1 MSVFSREYLELL
13 AEKYPDEA
21 AVCSEIINLRAIL
34 ALPMGTEHF
43 ISDLHGEYE
52 AVRHI
57 LNNCSGVILEKVL
70 RLFEDEIGEERCRS
84 LCTLIYYPHEKLS
97 AMRESGEYTHD
108 KLKSVLTMLRTL
120 AETLSSKYTRSYVRK
135 QMPQKWSFVLDELLH
150 MQRDEYSNQVRYHDA
165 ILESIIST
173 GAADDVIAALS
184 DVIKRLAVDKL
195 HIVGDIFDRGPE
207 PARLLDALMEHPNID
222 LQWGNHDI
230 LWLGAACGSPAC
242 IFTVLRISLDY
253 GNANLLERRYGITLQ
268 PLYDF
273 TRRYYGEATKE
284 NVSIA
289 LNTLGFKLEGRI
301 ILRHP
306 GYGMNSRLML
316 SRCDFDNG
324 TVILDEGVFPLNTD
338 KWPTI
343 DRSDPYSLND
353 DELDLINEY
362 VMLFRDSQSLRRHM
376 DFIYRV
382 GSTYLCCNGNLLYHG
397 CIPMTEDGEFARV
410 RHGGVWY
417 SGKSLMDY
425 SDMVVKNA
433 WVKHDESALDMM
445 WYLWCGN
452 DSPFSGRVFHTF
464 ERGVV
469 DDKSTWEEPKNP
481 YFSFWED
488 EKVVGMI
495 LSEFGLDPEKGH
507 IINGHTP
514 VKARKGESPIKAGGK
529 LFIIDGGF
537 CEAFRKTTGI
547 AGYTLVF
554 NSHGLRIKAHKP
566 FEGVAAVID
575 ENADIE
581 SEAVLVESFE
591 RRRYI
596 ADCDSGV
603 HMRRRI
609 EALESL
615 LAAYRSG
622 AFQSRFDSAAETFIS
637 GGRMQK

>member
-1 MSVFSREYLELL
+1 MSEFSREYMELL
-13 AEKYPDEA
+13 GEKYPEEA
-21 AVCSEIINLRAIL
+21 AVCSEIINLSAIL

-43 ISDLHGEYE
+43 ISDLHGEYA

-57 LNNCSGVILEKVL
+57 LNNCSGVILEKVR
-70 RLFEDEIGEERCRS
+70 RLFEPEIGEERCRN
-84 LCTLIYYPHEKLS
+84 LCTLIYYPHEKLA
-97 AMRESGEYTHD
+97 AMRESGQYD
-108 KLKSVLTMLRTL
+108 PAWLKRVLKMLRTL
-120 AETLSSKYTRSYVRK
+120 AETLSSKYTRGYVRK
-135 QMPQKWSFVLDELLH
+135 QMPEKWSFVLDELLH

-165 ILESIIST
+165 ILDSIIST
-173 GAADDVIAALS
+173 GAADEVISALA
-184 DVIKRLAVDKL
+184 DIIKRLAVDKL

-207 PARLLDALMEHPNID
+207 PARLLDTLMEHPNID
-222 LQWGNHDI
+222 IQWGNHDI
-230 LWLGAACGSPAC
+230 LWLGAASGSPAC

-273 TRRYYGEATKE
+273 TRRYYGDASPESVK
-284 NVSIA
+284 IA
-289 LNTLGFKLEGRI
+289 LSTIGFKLEGRI

-316 SRCDFDNG
+316 SRCDFENN
-324 TVILDEGVFPLNTD
+324 TVILDDGVYPLNTD

-343 DRSDPYSLND
+343 DRNDPYSLNE
-353 DELDLINEY
+353 DEMRLVDEY
-362 VMLFRDSQSLRRHM
+362 VTLFRDSQALRRHM
-376 DFIYRV
+376 DFIYRF

-417 SGKSLMDY
+417 AGKSLMDY
-425 SDMVVKNA
+425 ADMVVKNA
-433 WVKHDESALDMM
+433 WAKHDESALDMM

-464 ERGVV
+464 ERAVV
-469 DDKSTWEEPKNP
+469 DDQSTWAEPKNP

-488 EKVVGMI
+488 EKAVGMI
-495 LSEFGLDPEKGH
+495 LNEFGLDPETGH

-537 CEAFRKTTGI
+537 CEAYQKTTGI
-547 AGYTLVF
+547 AGYTLVY
-554 NSHGLRIKAHKP
+554 NSHGLKIKAHMP
-566 FEGVAAVID
+566 FEGVAAAID
-575 ENADIE
+575 DNADIE
-581 SEAVLVESFE
+581 SEAIQVERFS

-596 ADCDSGV
+596 ADCDDGV
-603 HMRRRI
+603 LLRRRI
-609 EALESL
+609 QALEQL

-622 AFQSRFDSAAETFIS
+622 EIS
-637 GGRMQK
+637 EKGERSK

>member
-1 MSVFSREYLELL
+1 
-13 AEKYPDEA
+13 
-21 AVCSEIINLRAIL
+21 
-34 ALPMGTEHF
+34 
-43 ISDLHGEYE
+43 
-52 AVRHI
+52 
-57 LNNCSGVILEKVL
+57 
-70 RLFEDEIGEERCRS
+70 
-84 LCTLIYYPHEKLS
+84 
-97 AMRESGEYTHD
+97 
-108 KLKSVLTMLRTL
+108 
-120 AETLSSKYTRSYVRK
+120 
-135 QMPQKWSFVLDELLH
+135 
-150 MQRDEYSNQVRYHDA
+150 
-165 ILESIIST
+165 
-173 GAADDVIAALS
+173 
-184 DVIKRLAVDKL
+184 
-195 HIVGDIFDRGPE
+195 
-207 PARLLDALMEHPNID
+207 MEHPNID
-222 LQWGNHDI
+222 IQWGNHDI
-230 LWLGAACGSPAC
+230 LWLGAASGSPAC

-253 GNANLLERRYGITLQ
+253 GNANLLERRYGISLQ

-273 TRRYYGEATKE
+273 TRKYYGEATKK

-289 LNTLGFKLEGRI
+289 LNTIGFKLEGRV

-316 SRCDFDNG
+316 NRCDFENN
-324 TVILDEGVFPLNTD
+324 TVILDDGVYPLNTD

-343 DRSDPYSLND
+343 NRNDPYSLND
-353 DELDLINEY
+353 DEFDLVNEY
-362 VMLFRDSQSLRRHM
+362 INLFRDSQSLHRHM

-433 WVKHDESALDMM
+433 WAKHDESALDMM

-469 DDKSTWEEPKNP
+469 DDESTWAEPKNP

-495 LSEFGLDPEKGH
+495 LSEFGLDPENGH

-514 VKARKGESPIKAGGK
+514 VKAKKGESPVKAGGK

-537 CEAFRKTTGI
+537 CEAYQKTTGI

-554 NSHGLRIKAHKP
+554 NSHGLKIKAHKP
-566 FEGVAAVID
+566 FEGVAAAID
-575 ENADIE
+575 DNADIE
-581 SEAVLVESFE
+581 SEAVQVERFE

-596 ADCDSGV
+596 DDCDSGV
-603 HMRRRI
+603 QLRRRI
-609 EALESL
+609 QALESL

-622 AFQSRFDSAAETFIS
+622 EIQE
-637 GGRMQK
+637 KE

>member
-1 MSVFSREYLELL
+1 MSEFSREYLELL
-13 AEKYPDEA
+13 GEKYPEEA
-21 AVCSEIINLRAIL
+21 AVCSEIINLSAIL

-43 ISDLHGEYE
+43 ISDLHGEYA

-57 LNNCSGVILEKVL
+57 LNNCSGVILEKVR
-70 RLFEDEIGEERCRS
+70 RLFEPEIGEERCRN
-84 LCTLIYYPHEKLS
+84 LCTLIYYPHEKLA
-97 AMRESGEYTHD
+97 AMRESGQYD
-108 KLKSVLTMLRTL
+108 PAWLKRVLKMLRTL
-120 AETLSSKYTRSYVRK
+120 AETLSSKYTRGYVRK
-135 QMPQKWSFVLDELLH
+135 QMPEKWSFVLDELLH

-165 ILESIIST
+165 ILDSIIST
-173 GAADDVIAALS
+173 GAADEVISALA
-184 DVIKRLAVDKL
+184 DIIKRLAVDKL

-207 PARLLDALMEHPNID
+207 PARLLDTLMEHPNID
-222 LQWGNHDI
+222 IQWGNHDI
-230 LWLGAACGSPAC
+230 LWLGAASGSPAC

-273 TRRYYGEATKE
+273 TRRYYGDASPESVK
-284 NVSIA
+284 IA
-289 LNTLGFKLEGRI
+289 LSTIGFKLEGRI

-316 SRCDFDNG
+316 SRCDFENN
-324 TVILDEGVFPLNTD
+324 TVILDDGVYPLNTD

-343 DRSDPYSLND
+343 DRDDPYSLNE
-353 DELDLINEY
+353 DEMRLVDEY
-362 VMLFRDSQSLRRHM
+362 VTLFRDSQALRRHM
-376 DFIYRV
+376 DFIYRF

-417 SGKSLMDY
+417 AGKSLMDY
-425 SDMVVKNA
+425 ADMVVKNA
-433 WVKHDESALDMM
+433 WAKHDESALDMM

-464 ERGVV
+464 ERAVV
-469 DDKSTWEEPKNP
+469 DDQSTWAEPKNP

-488 EKVVGMI
+488 EKAVGMI
-495 LSEFGLDPEKGH
+495 LNEFGLDPEKGH

-537 CEAFRKTTGI
+537 CEAYQKTTGI
-547 AGYTLVF
+547 AGYTLVY
-554 NSHGLRIKAHKP
+554 NSHGLKIKAHMP
-566 FEGVAAVID
+566 FEGVAAAID
-575 ENADIE
+575 DNADIE
-581 SEAVLVESFE
+581 SEAIQVERFSH
-591 RRRYI
+591 RRYI
-596 ADCDSGV
+596 ADCDDGV
-603 HMRRRI
+603 QLRRRI
-609 EALESL
+609 QALEQL

-622 AFQSRFDSAAETFIS
+622 EIS
-637 GGRMQK
+637 EKGERTK

>member
-1 MSVFSREYLELL
+1 MSEFSREYLELL
-13 AEKYPDEA
+13 AEKYPNEA
-21 AVCSEIINLRAIL
+21 SACSEIINLSAIL

-43 ISDLHGEYE
+43 ISDLHGEYA

-57 LNNCSGVILEKVL
+57 LNNCSGVILEKVT
-70 RLFEDEIGEERCRS
+70 RLFEPEIGEERCRS

-97 AMRESGEYTHD
+97 AMREAGEYTPA
-108 KLKSVLTMLRTL
+108 KLKSILKMLRTL
-120 AETLSSKYTRSYVRK
+120 AETLSSKYTRGYVRK
-135 QMPQKWSFVLDELLH
+135 QMPQKWCFVLDELLH

-165 ILESIIST
+165 ILDSIIST
-173 GAADDVIAALS
+173 GAADEVITALS
-184 DVIKRLAVDKL
+184 DIIKRLAVDKL
-195 HIVGDIFDRGPE
+195 HIVGDIFDRGSE

-222 LQWGNHDI
+222 IQWGNHDI
-230 LWLGAACGSPAC
+230 LWLGAAAGSPAC

-253 GNANLLERRYGITLQ
+253 GNANLLERRYGISLQ

-273 TRRYYGEATKE
+273 ARKYYGDSSRDSVKK
-284 NVSIA
+284 A
-289 LNTLGFKLEGRI
+289 LNTLGFKLEGRV

-316 SRCDFDNG
+316 SRCDFENN
-324 TVILDEGVFPLNTD
+324 TVILDDGVYPLNTD

-343 DRSDPYSLND
+343 NREDPYSLNE
-353 DELDLINEY
+353 DEIKLIDEY
-362 VMLFRDSQSLRRHM
+362 VTLFRDSQSLRRHM

-425 SDMVVKNA
+425 SDMVVKSA
-433 WVKHDESALDMM
+433 WAKHDESALDMM

-469 DDKSTWEEPKNP
+469 DDESTWAEPKNP

-495 LSEFGLDPEKGH
+495 LSEFGLDPESGH

-514 VKARKGESPIKAGGK
+514 VKAKKGESPVKAGGK

-537 CEAFRKTTGI
+537 CEAYQKTTGI

-554 NSHGLRIKAHKP
+554 NSHGLKIKSHMP
-566 FEGVAAVID
+566 FEGVAAAID

-581 SEAVLVESFE
+581 SEAIQVERFP

-596 ADCDSGV
+596 ADCDDGV
-603 HMRRRI
+603 KLRRRI
-609 EALESL
+609 AALESL
-615 LAAYRSG
+615 LSAYRSG
-622 AFQSRFDSAAETFIS
+622 EITE
-637 GGRMQK
+637 KE

>member
-1 MSVFSREYLELL
+1 MSEFSREYLELL

-242 IFTVLRISLDY
+242 IFTVLRISLEY

-469 DDKSTWEEPKNP
+469 DDQSTWEEPKNP

-637 GGRMQK
+637 GGRVQK